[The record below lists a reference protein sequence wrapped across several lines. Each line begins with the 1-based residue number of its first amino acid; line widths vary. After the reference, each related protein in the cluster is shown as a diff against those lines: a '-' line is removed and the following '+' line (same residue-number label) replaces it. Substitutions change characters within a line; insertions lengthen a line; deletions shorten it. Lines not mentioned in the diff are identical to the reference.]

1 MALAN
6 LAIAERNHA
15 RIINNS
21 TAPPHAHPSGVAAAK
36 CEQARRGYSGG
47 RLGLAVGWL
56 LSWGKRLGGSAAH
69 CVVVVLLLSY
79 CCLVVV
85 VAAQALAH
93 LM

>member
-36 CEQARRGYSGG
+36 CEQARCGYSADG
-47 RLGLAVGWL
+47 LGWRSVG
-56 LSWGKRLGGSAAH
+56 S
-69 CVVVVLLLSY
+69 
-79 CCLVVV
+79 
-85 VAAQALAH
+85 
-93 LM
+93 